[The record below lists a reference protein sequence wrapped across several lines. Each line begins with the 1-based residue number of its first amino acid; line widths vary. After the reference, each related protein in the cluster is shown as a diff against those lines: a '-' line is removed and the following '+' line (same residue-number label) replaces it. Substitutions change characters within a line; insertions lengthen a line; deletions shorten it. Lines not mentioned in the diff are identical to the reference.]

1 MKFKA
6 TKSFDKPYIPSGI
19 LGLYQEGGAMVQGE
33 PENMGG
39 GEDPMAQLL
48 MMAQQAVESGDGEMA
63 LQVCQV
69 LVEMAG
75 QMEGGA
81 PEEAPMEQPPM

>member
-33 PENMGG
+33 PENMQ
-39 GEDPMAQLL
+39 EQDPMAQLL
-48 MMAQQAVESGDGEMA
+48 MMAQQAVESQDGEMA

-75 QMEGGA
+75 QMEAA
-81 PEEAPMEQPPM
+81 PAEAAPAEQPMV